1 MTLKDDDQ
9 FDGGEAID
17 ALTPTV
23 EEEEMGLQEDTDEVK
38 EGEPSSQPAADSNW
52 QKWYLRLAPLLGYL
66 PTGEHEEDTE
76 RDGLLSYSVEV
87 HVFAFGLSAGIAAA
101 SSGNMQ
107 LVMTLVGVALGIGR
121 LQQPQSISETVRE
134 QVVKEPAY
142 ALGGAAIGWAVVHYD
157 LLAQI
162 PIGV

>member
-66 PTGEHEEDTE
+66 PTGTHEEDTE
-76 RDGLLSYSVEV
+76 RDGPLSYAVEV
-87 HVFAFGLSAGIAAA
+87 HSAAIGMSIGVAAA
-101 SSGNMQ
+101 MAGDMQ
-107 LVMTLVGVALGIGR
+107 LVMALITIALGVGR
-121 LQQPQSISETVRE
+121 AQQQFSDKVQE
-134 QVVKEPAY
+134 QLVKEPVY
-142 ALGGAAIGWAVVHYD
+142 ALAGLVIGYAIVDYEV
-157 LLAQI
+157 LAQL
-162 PIGV
+162 PLGV